1 MPHALVFDCTP
12 PDLPACPKASAK
24 SFGGPTAK
32 LTSVT
37 VNSHEYVKFTA
48 ETPSNIGEVIG
59 GAAFNAGIGVRVKRL
74 VADNFNTIVVSSVND
89 AAKQN
94 NLFGKTMAKAVTSG
108 IEVGAEHTIPFVFF
122 SHSFPTH
129 TSLGHV
135 MACLVVPGA
144 LTTRF

>member
-1 MPHALVFDCTP
+1 L
-12 PDLPACPKASAK
+12 CPKASAK

-48 ETPSNIGEVIG
+48 DTPSNIAEVIG
-59 GAAFNAGIGVRVKRL
+59 GAAFNAGIGVRVKRI
-74 VADNFNTIVVSSVND
+74 VADNFNTIVASSVND

-108 IEVGAEHTIPFVFF
+108 IKVGAEHATLLCLLLAPL
-122 SHSFPTH
+122 PH

-135 MACLVVPGA
+135 MACLVCPA
-144 LTTRF
+144 R